1 MNDMPAAQ
9 ASLFQRIGGSIAVR
23 GLVDRFY
30 AHVLADPKLKPY
42 FDGVALDKLQRMQYE
57 FFSAALDGPIR
68 YTGRPVI
75 HAHQGRQITRE
86 HFQAFVEHLFETLK
100 HYPLDEADRYA
111 IIARINT
118 YADDVIGMGFGIG
131 T

>member
-1 MNDMPAAQ
+1 MNAAASETSLFDRVGGAAGV
-9 ASLFQRIGGSIAVR
+9 ASLVN
-23 GLVDRFY
+23 RFY
-30 AHVLADPKLKPY
+30 TKVLADPALRPY
-42 FDGVALDKLQRMQYE
+42 FEGVAMRKLLDMQFE
-57 FFSAALDGPIR
+57 FFSAALGGPVY

-75 HAHQGRQITRE
+75 HAHQGRGITRQ

-100 HYPLDEADRYA
+100 DYSLTEQDRYA

-118 YADDVIGMGFGIG
+118 YADDVIGRGAGQD